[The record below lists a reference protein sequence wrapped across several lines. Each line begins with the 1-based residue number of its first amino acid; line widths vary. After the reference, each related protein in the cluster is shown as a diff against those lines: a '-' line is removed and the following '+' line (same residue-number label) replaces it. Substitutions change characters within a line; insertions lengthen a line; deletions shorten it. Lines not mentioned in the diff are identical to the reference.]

1 MTREQLALAHHRFYC
16 HASDPDCTEVDDAD
30 YDFADF
36 ALDQAGEVPAALP
49 KFILSEHLV
58 VPMEES

>member
-36 ALDQAGEVPAALP
+36 ALDQDREVT
-49 KFILSEHLV
+49 S
-58 VPMEES
+58 